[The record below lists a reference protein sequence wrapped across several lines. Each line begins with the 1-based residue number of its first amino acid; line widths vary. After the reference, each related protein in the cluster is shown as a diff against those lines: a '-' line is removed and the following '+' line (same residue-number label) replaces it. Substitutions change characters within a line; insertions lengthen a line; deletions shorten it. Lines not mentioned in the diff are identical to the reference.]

1 MKKILF
7 LFLIILIFPIVSC
20 NKETN
25 LIKEI
30 TNYDYEINDDKVT
43 IIVPYNE
50 NSFLI
55 NNIKVNDNYSFKI
68 YSDSNLETELNDE
81 LVLEVGLNS
90 YCLYIYNDDFNK
102 TYNLIIERQEIKITN
117 IEVID
122 FQEEYYL
129 REKFKGGTL
138 KITYNDK
145 ITKIVP
151 IEISML
157 SNFDTEEVGEHL
169 ISIRYNDYYVVKK
182 IIVSTDIKHLELKD
196 RTNINEDNILEL
208 IAIYNII
215 KNNDYDINLDEL
227 FNYIKENK
235 DLYKELNQ
243 EELNKY
249 NFKSLI
255 SAVESSGLTD
265 SDVLNLSSILKE
277 LLVPYLEIKKAPND
291 ILNILNNNKI
301 EEIKLLLDE
310 LLDIINPNILASFYK
325 YYLEASLSIDNSSL
339 NNYLDQNNEL
349 SDFISDLLNK
359 YNYDN
364 LDNYVIELANFNYII
379 LNTLVKLNVNDLSIL
394 LKIYVKYSYNLDIL
408 PSDIIDFSHS
418 LANVIE
424 YIYHNL
430 DLNYLKEHLYLLI
443 PYFNNIS
450 YKELNTYL
458 NTLKLL
464 LNYPLSFIDF
474 LDEVDS
480 KFLLNIGNICDM
492 LEGNIAIDYNIII
505 ETINYFK
512 SLIINVYD
520 DPNFK
525 IILGYIY
532 DDFIN
537 KGNLANK
544 DLFVEE
550 VINIFNNMDFNNL
563 KEEDLLK
570 IENLIDLI
578 KLNLNNKAKLNI
590 LNYNNEVIFF
600 DKSQTIEERLNYLK
614 SQYKLLY
621 VDGSIVDVKLTLDNV
636 VFSNNESDLNIGYFI
651 YNDSLVYFNY
661 LVYDKSNLNIINYDI
676 SVLDNYYLKSYNDNN
691 IILTDGITDVSLKE
705 LLNKVN
711 IDIIYKNYFNYI
723 YDVNYNN
730 VELIVNEDIVYLY
743 VKSNDYLKKS
753 PVYGHFRKT
762 AA

>member
-1 MKKILF
+1 MKKILM

-25 LIKEI
+25 LIKGI
-30 TNYDYEINDDKVT
+30 TNYDYEIIEDKVT

-55 NNIKVNDNYSFKI
+55 NNIKVNYNYSFKI

-81 LVLEVGLNS
+81 LGLEVGINS
-90 YCLYIYNDDFNK
+90 YYLYIYNDDFNK

-129 REKFKGGTL
+129 REKFKGGNL

-145 ITKIVP
+145 TTKIVP
-151 IEISML
+151 IDISML

-169 ISIRYNDYYVVKK
+169 ISIKYADYYVVKK
-182 IIVSTDIKHLELKD
+182 IMVSTDIKHLELKD

-235 DLYKELNQ
+235 ELYKELNQ
-243 EELNKY
+243 EELNKD

-255 SAVESSGLTD
+255 TAVESSGLTD

-349 SDFISDLLNK
+349 SAFISNLLDK
-359 YNYDN
+359 YDYDN

-379 LNTLVKLNVNDLSIL
+379 LNTLVKLNVNDLSTL
-394 LKIYVKYSYNLDIL
+394 LKIYVKYSYNLDVL

-443 PYFNNIS
+443 LYFNNIS

-480 KFLLNIGNICDM
+480 KFLLNISNIYDM

-544 DLFVEE
+544 DLFIDE
-550 VINIFNNMDFNNL
+550 VINIFNNIDFNNL

-578 KLNLNNKAKLNI
+578 KLNLNNKAKLSI

-661 LVYDKSNLNIINYDI
+661 LVYDKTNLNIINYDI

-691 IILTDGITDVSLKE
+691 IILTDGITDVSLNE

-723 YDVNYNN
+723 YDVNCNN
-730 VELIVNEDIVYLY
+730 AKLIVNEDTAYLY
-743 VKSNDYLKKS
+743 VKSIIDIYIPINLKNNM
-753 PVYGHFRKT
+753 V
-762 AA
+762 

>member
-1 MKKILF
+1 MKKILM

-151 IEISML
+151 IEVSML

-208 IAIYNII
+208 IAIYNIV

-235 DLYKELNQ
+235 ELYKELNQ

-255 SAVESSGLTD
+255 SAIESSGLTD

-339 NNYLDQNNEL
+339 NNYLDQDNEL
-349 SDFISDLLNK
+349 SNFISNLLDK
-359 YNYDN
+359 YDYDN

-480 KFLLNIGNICDM
+480 KFLLNIGNIYDM

-550 VINIFNNMDFNNL
+550 VINIFNNMNFNNL

-578 KLNLNNKAKLNI
+578 KLNLNNKAKLSI

-691 IILTDGITDVSLKE
+691 IILTDGITDVSLNE

-723 YDVNYNN
+723 YDINYNN
-730 VELIVNEDIVYLY
+730 VELIVNEDISYIY
-743 VKSNDYLKKS
+743 VKSIID
-753 PVYGHFRKT
+753 VYIPINLNK
-762 AA
+762 

>member
-743 VKSNDYLKKS
+743 VKSIIDIYIPINLKNNM
-753 PVYGHFRKT
+753 
-762 AA
+762 A

>member
-1 MKKILF
+1 
-7 LFLIILIFPIVSC
+7 
-20 NKETN
+20 
-25 LIKEI
+25 
-30 TNYDYEINDDKVT
+30 
-43 IIVPYNE
+43 
-50 NSFLI
+50 
-55 NNIKVNDNYSFKI
+55 
-68 YSDSNLETELNDE
+68 
-81 LVLEVGLNS
+81 
-90 YCLYIYNDDFNK
+90 
-102 TYNLIIERQEIKITN
+102 
-117 IEVID
+117 
-122 FQEEYYL
+122 
-129 REKFKGGTL
+129 
-138 KITYNDK
+138 
-145 ITKIVP
+145 
-151 IEISML
+151 ML

-243 EELNKY
+243 EELNKD

-359 YNYDN
+359 YDYDN

-450 YKELNTYL
+450 YKKLNTYL

-480 KFLLNIGNICDM
+480 KFLLNISDIYDM
-492 LEGNIAIDYNIII
+492 LEGNIAVDYNVII

-578 KLNLNNKAKLNI
+578 KFK
-590 LNYNNEVIFF
+590 
-600 DKSQTIEERLNYLK
+600 
-614 SQYKLLY
+614 
-621 VDGSIVDVKLTLDNV
+621 
-636 VFSNNESDLNIGYFI
+636 
-651 YNDSLVYFNY
+651 
-661 LVYDKSNLNIINYDI
+661 
-676 SVLDNYYLKSYNDNN
+676 
-691 IILTDGITDVSLKE
+691 
-705 LLNKVN
+705 
-711 IDIIYKNYFNYI
+711 
-723 YDVNYNN
+723 
-730 VELIVNEDIVYLY
+730 
-743 VKSNDYLKKS
+743 
-753 PVYGHFRKT
+753 
-762 AA
+762 

>member
-1 MKKILF
+1 MKKILM

-151 IEISML
+151 IEVSML

-208 IAIYNII
+208 IAIYNIV

-235 DLYKELNQ
+235 ELYKELNQ

-255 SAVESSGLTD
+255 SAIESSGLTD

-339 NNYLDQNNEL
+339 NNYLDQDNEL
-349 SDFISDLLNK
+349 SNFISNLLDK
-359 YNYDN
+359 YDYDN

-480 KFLLNIGNICDM
+480 KFLLNIGNIYDM

-550 VINIFNNMDFNNL
+550 VINIFNNMNFNNL

-578 KLNLNNKAKLNI
+578 KLNLNNKAKLSI

-691 IILTDGITDVSLKE
+691 IILTDGITDVNLNE

-723 YDVNYNN
+723 YDINYNN
-730 VELIVNEDIVYLY
+730 VELIVNEDISYIY
-743 VKSNDYLKKS
+743 VKSIID
-753 PVYGHFRKT
+753 VYIPINLNK
-762 AA
+762 